1 MYVANWPKIRIN
13 AWDSLLKAR
22 AIENMSYSLG
32 VNRIGEDA
40 NNLIYPGHSSCYDF
54 FGSTLFFMDSKDDV
68 GFIDLSYSNLHLKR
82 KKYPFL
88 MDRDNFDF

>member
-1 MYVANWPKIRIN
+1 MNSN
-13 AWDSLLKAR
+13 
-22 AIENMSYSLG
+22 
-32 VNRIGEDA
+32 
-40 NNLIYPGHSSCYDF
+40 
-54 FGSTLFFMDSKDDV
+54 DDV